1 MRIASWITVD
11 DFLEMYNTVQGIDE
25 EFIYDSDFLNND
37 DINHLFNEADD
48 E

>member
-1 MRIASWITVD
+1 MIFSKCIT
-11 DFLEMYNTVQGIDE
+11 QSKGIDE

-37 DINHLFNEADD
+37 DMNYLFNEADD